1 MNLDNFCNTGYE
13 VIFVGFSAVFVAQV
27 IKFLFFLIVKKTL
40 DLRFFTTTGGMP
52 SSHSAG
58 VMGLSTSVGLI
69 NGFNSVE
76 FAIALGFAFIVMY
89 DAAGVRRAAGKQA
102 ACLNKI
108 IMDIYK
114 QELKEAGGKLK
125 ELLGH
130 TPLQVFVGAI
140 FGVIYSVYIHL
151 VLLTKSFTF
160 FLG

>member
-1 MNLDNFCNTGYE
+1 MNISTIYGTGYE
-13 VIFVGFSAVFVAQV
+13 ALFTGISAVIIAQV
-27 IKFLFFLIVKKTL
+27 LKFIVNLVWKRKI
-40 DLRFFTTTGGMP
+40 DLRLLTTTGGMP

-58 VMGLSTSVGLI
+58 VIGLSTTVGLI
-69 NGFNSVE
+69 CGFSSIE
-76 FAIALGFAFIVMY
+76 FSMAFGYALVVMY

-130 TPLQVFVGAI
+130 TPMQVLVGAI
-140 FGVIYSVYIHL
+140 FGVIYAYYMHKL
-151 VLLTKSFTF
+151 FASFV
-160 FLG
+160 G

>member
-1 MNLDNFCNTGYE
+1 MDISNFYNTGYE
-13 VIFVGFSAVFVAQV
+13 ALFTGISAVILAQIAKFFVH
-27 IKFLFFLIVKKTL
+27 LIWKRKI
-40 DLRFFTTTGGMP
+40 DLRLFTTTGGMP

-58 VMGLSTSVGLI
+58 VIGLSTTVGLI
-69 NGFNSVE
+69 CGFSSIE
-76 FAIALGFAFIVMY
+76 FAMALGYALVVMY

-130 TPLQVFVGAI
+130 TPMQVLMGALFGFVYACY
-140 FGVIYSVYIHL
+140 VHNLLMSL
-151 VLLTKSFTF
+151 VK
-160 FLG
+160 

>member
-1 MNLDNFCNTGYE
+1 MDISNFYNTGYE
-13 VIFVGFSAVFVAQV
+13 ALFTGISAVILAQV
-27 IKFLFFLIVKKTL
+27 LKFFVHLIWKRKI
-40 DLRFFTTTGGMP
+40 DLRLFTTTGGMP

-58 VMGLSTSVGLI
+58 VIGLSTTVGLI
-69 NGFNSVE
+69 CGFSSIE
-76 FAIALGFAFIVMY
+76 FAMALGYALVVMY

-130 TPLQVFVGAI
+130 TPMQVLVGALFGFVYAYYMHQLLASFVG
-140 FGVIYSVYIHL
+140 
-151 VLLTKSFTF
+151 
-160 FLG
+160 